1 MKRFFLFI
9 VGAVIVTTIY
19 CAITIWQYGHTS
31 EHVKTDAAIVLG
43 AAIWE
48 SEPSPVLRERIHH
61 AVQLY
66 TNQMVESIIFT
77 GGKGDGDILAESEVA
92 RDYAIKLGV
101 PADAIFIETS
111 SRITEENLRN
121 AKILAE
127 EVGAETVTIVSDP
140 LHMKRAMLLAEYEGL
155 TAYSSPTQTTA
166 YTTYKTKI
174 PFLMREVFYYI
185 GTICTA
191 FFR

>member
-1 MKRFFLFI
+1 MKRI
-9 VGAVIVTTIY
+9 VLLVVSMVLLAIIY
-19 CAITIWQYGHTS
+19 CAVIIWQYGKTS

-48 SEPSPVLRERIHH
+48 SEPSPVFRERIHH

-77 GGKGDGDILAESEVA
+77 GGQGDGDILAESEVA

-101 PADAIFIETS
+101 PADTIFIETS

-121 AKILAE
+121 AKVLAE
-127 EVGAETVTIVSDP
+127 KVGAETFTIVSDP
-140 LHMKRAMLLAEYEGL
+140 LHMKRAMLLAEQEGL
-155 TAYSSPTQTTA
+155 TAYSSPTETTA

-185 GTICTA
+185 GTICTT